1 MHLIPTE
8 YKSEEKNQSVLQ
20 KKKMFS
26 FSVRHNEL
34 VNIKSQFCV
43 TAVSFD
49 SSELYSLSYFFFVS
63 KSINTS
69 FQEKTFNHSC

>member
-1 MHLIPTE
+1 
-8 YKSEEKNQSVLQ
+8 
-20 KKKMFS
+20 MFS

-49 SSELYSLSYFFFVS
+49 SSELYNLSYFFFVS